1 MVDAPEPPEA
11 EDPPAVVEEKKKRT
25 RLQAIAFFGGM
36 GLAALVALLIVALVG
51 GRLYLL
57 SGPGRELVTSFVAG
71 KKIGR
76 YGRINVYDV
85 RGDLFDD
92 FTIGRVTITDRR
104 GVWLEATEVRV
115 DWSYL
120 PLITRRFHA
129 DEVSARRVRLLRRP
143 EVEPSTDPPRPMPL
157 DVDVDAFRAEVELL
171 EGG

>member
-1 MVDAPEPPEA
+1 MVDAPETPEA

-104 GVWLEATEVRV
+104 GVWL
-115 DWSYL
+115 
-120 PLITRRFHA
+120 
-129 DEVSARRVRLLRRP
+129 
-143 EVEPSTDPPRPMPL
+143 
-157 DVDVDAFRAEVELL
+157 
-171 EGG
+171 